1 MGMKDLYLYST
12 EVTGAVYNLVLP
24 EGMQNVNFNS
34 CQGLK
39 GSVDK
44 LALLEGKC
52 RTWTSA
58 AAGASQAHFPP
69 PKGQRSRTTAARKRT
84 SKLCGNEVC
93 ILINEP
99 TARCKKKAL
108 ILECGVTL
116 ARSPSRGTV
125 GRGTHSYDATRA
137 FKYCS
142 RTLSS
147 PAGQDAQ
154 PVPITAYFCCSDLLI
169 ATGSPTA

>member
-1 MGMKDLYLYST
+1 MGSIRSWLGVIERSRSLKKWHLPVGMKDLYLYST

-93 ILINEP
+93 IHEP
-99 TARCKKKAL
+99 TARCKKK
-108 ILECGVTL
+108 
-116 ARSPSRGTV
+116 S
-125 GRGTHSYDATRA
+125 TRTRIV
-137 FKYCS
+137 FY
-142 RTLSS
+142 LS
-147 PAGQDAQ
+147 
-154 PVPITAYFCCSDLLI
+154 
-169 ATGSPTA
+169 